1 MADIKGKIEMKK
13 KTAEVLPGDKAFF
26 PVIIDDKKCS
36 GCNRCVE
43 VCPVDVFAAN
53 PKKGAPPLVLFPGE
67 CWQEGSCVDACPRR
81 GAIRWQRLPTQR
93 VRCRRKETGEDF
105 FV

>member
-1 MADIKGKIEMKK
+1 MKK
-13 KTAEVLPGDKAFF
+13 SSADVVPGDKTFF
-26 PVIIDDKKCS
+26 PVVIDDKICN

-53 PKKGAPPLVLFPGE
+53 PKKGNPPLVLFPGE
-67 CWQEGSCVDACPRR
+67 CWQEGSCVEVCPRK

-93 VRCRRKETGEDF
+93 VHCKRKETGEDF

>member
-1 MADIKGKIEMKK
+1 MKK
-13 KTAEVLPGDKAFF
+13 KSASVTPEDPTFF
-26 PVIIDDKKCS
+26 PVVIDPESCN

-43 VCPVDVFAAN
+43 VCPVDVFAPN
-53 PKKGAPPLVLFPGE
+53 PEPGKPPLVLFPHE
-67 CWQEGSCVDACPRR
+67 CWQEGSCVATCPRK
-81 GAIRWQRLPTQR
+81 GAMRWVRLPIHR